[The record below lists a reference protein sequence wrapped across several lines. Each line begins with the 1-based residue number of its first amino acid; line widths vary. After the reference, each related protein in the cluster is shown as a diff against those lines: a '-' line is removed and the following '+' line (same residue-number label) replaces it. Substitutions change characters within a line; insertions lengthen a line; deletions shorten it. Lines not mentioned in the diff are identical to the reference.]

1 MLTCIYPNDPS
12 ADAGDQVSA
21 KEDRGKKRAGEET
34 SEPKVTKK
42 KKVHQTKITDARPL
56 AQVAPGSGIAK
67 PKQKPVSF
75 A

>member
-12 ADAGDQVSA
+12 ADAGEQVSA
-21 KEDRGKKRAGEET
+21 ADDRGKKRAGEET

-42 KKVHQTKITDARPL
+42 RKVRQTKITDVRPL
-56 AQVAPGSGIAK
+56 AQLAPGSGIPK
-67 PKQKPVSF
+67 PKAKLVSR